1 MLRLG
6 GECYAFFPVMD
17 REDITAPPMP
27 KPGIVQHEESFEV
40 VKADGSVEFVYF
52 DENPG
57 RRVINGRLSKEAAF
71 ARAQELLKVVDD
83 PHLRPSLC
91 RSGLQLSS
99 RQSRG
104 LPGRLDAPERI
115 CRQFSRMLP
124 EHIDPS
130 TCKLRND
137 AEKFSW

>member
-1 MLRLG
+1 
-6 GECYAFFPVMD
+6 MD

-57 RRVINGRLSKEAAF
+57 RRVINGRLSKEGP
-71 ARAQELLKVVDD
+71 RSPGRRNCSRSVGD

-104 LPGRLDAPERI
+104 LPGWLDAPERI

>member
-1 MLRLG
+1 
-6 GECYAFFPVMD
+6 
-17 REDITAPPMP
+17 
-27 KPGIVQHEESFEV
+27 
-40 VKADGSVEFVYF
+40 
-52 DENPG
+52 
-57 RRVINGRLSKEAAF
+57 LSKEAAF

-104 LPGRLDAPERI
+104 LPWRLDAPERI

-130 TCKLRND
+130 TCKLR
-137 AEKFSW
+137 K